1 VASRKLGRIG
11 VLLGAAGV
19 AVTVAG
25 SVLPAFASGAPTR
38 PVDRDLSSYVLFAT
52 DQIQVKAGE
61 DASRG
66 IVTGGDIGVNK
77 TGLVTGSPRLQICRN
92 GHLTMDDGTQVVADT
107 MELTDL
113 CSVWD
118 VYANAL
124 TGNPPVTPN
133 HSGPTSFT
141 GPIIDPSDLPAI
153 PSFTCDGTGASDVEV
168 AENTTV
174 DLPPGTYGLIDIA
187 DHGTLQLHAGTYDIC
202 RLNSGKFTDIET
214 DPALVMHIANKLDL
228 SNSTHLGDACDA
240 QFWVRGDAPLNS
252 NQRSISFGRDTEAWG
267 QFWNLNA
274 ETDLG
279 HTTDLHGQLLAETI
293 VSDWDFNVS
302 GCGFGIGATTTT
314 TSTTTI
320 APTTTTIAPTTTTT
334 VAPTTTTIAP
344 TTTTTVAPAT
354 TTTVAPTTTTTVA
367 PATTTTT
374 DATTTTTVAP
384 VTTTT
389 TVAPAT
395 TTTGAPITS
404 TTAPAALPTTTTTT
418 TVVAPPTT
426 QPHPTT
432 SLAVSP
438 STISRVPATTRD
450 GARRGTLPYTGNG
463 HALTI
468 AGISLLALGSL
479 FMAAGRRQ
487 RRTSAASSVRLSTR
501 S

>member
-1 VASRKLGRIG
+1 VAGKKLVRIG
-11 VLLGAAGV
+11 VLLSAAGI
-19 AVTVAG
+19 ALTIAG
-25 SVLPAFASGAPTR
+25 SMLPALASGVPTR

-52 DQIQVKAGE
+52 DQIQVKAGQ
-61 DASRG
+61 DAAHG

-118 VYANAL
+118 VYGNAL
-124 TGNPPVTPN
+124 TGNPPVSPN
-133 HSGPTSFT
+133 HSGPTAFT

-153 PSFTCDGTGASDVEV
+153 PSFTCDTSGASDVTV
-168 AENTTV
+168 LSNTT
-174 DLPPGTYGLIDIA
+174 LALLPGTYGQIA
-187 DHGTLQLHAGTYDIC
+187 LQDDAHLVLHGGTYDVC
-202 RLNSGKFTDIET
+202 KVTTGKFTTIDT
-214 DPALVMHIANKLDL
+214 DPALVMHVANKIDF
-228 SNSTHLGDACDA
+228 SNSTHLGNACAA

-279 HTTDLHGQLLAETI
+279 HTTDLHGQFLAETI

-314 TSTTTI
+314 V
-320 APTTTTIAPTTTTT
+320 APTTTTVAPVTTTT

-344 TTTTTVAPAT
+344 A
-354 TTTVAPTTTTTVA
+354 
-367 PATTTTT
+367 
-374 DATTTTTVAP
+374 TTTTVAP
-384 VTTTT
+384 VTTT
-389 TVAPAT
+389 VAPVT
-395 TTTGAPITS
+395 TTTIA
-404 TTAPAALPTTTTTT
+404 PTTTTAPSVVPST
-418 TVVAPPTT
+418 TVPEAPPTT
-426 QPHPTT
+426 QVRTTT

-438 STISRVPATTRD
+438 STIVRVPSDTHE

-463 HALTI
+463 HALTVVGV
-468 AGISLLALGSL
+468 ALLALGAL
-479 FMAAGRRQ
+479 FFAVGRQGRT
-487 RRTSAASSVRLSTR
+487 RRASSARLSTR